1 MTYTEIKT
9 KLQATAN
16 SLGVLDYEL
25 EMHDDFRH
33 QGMDSLDVVEFFVAV
48 ERDLG
53 IALPDSDL
61 AKVNTPHQLIELIIL
76 RNHMSA
82 TPELPTM

>member
-9 KLQATAN
+9 KLQETGV

-25 EMHDDFRH
+25 ELHADFRD
-33 QGMDSLDVVEFFVAV
+33 QGMDSLDVVEFCMAI

-53 IALPDSDL
+53 IVLPDSDL
-61 AKVNTPHQLIELIIL
+61 VKVNTPHQLIELIIL
-76 RNHMSA
+76 RNHMSEIQE
-82 TPELPTM
+82 PPTI